1 VEARAIATSDDSP
14 AEPVRTP
21 PTPPLRV
28 TPPAPQSPVD
38 APRPVDWKSQLEQ
51 TARSSTRPER
61 LTTEAVREERL
72 RMLRAQD
79 PVLDAAVRELDLDL
93 LD

>member
-1 VEARAIATSDDSP
+1 VQP
-14 AEPVRTP
+14 PPVPTP
-21 PTPPLRV
+21 PTPIQA
-28 TPPAPQSPVD
+28 TPARPSPAVNTP
-38 APRPVDWKSQLEQ
+38 DWKAEFDQS
-51 TARSSTRPER
+51 ARSPDKSR

-72 RMLRAQD
+72 SRMRAQD

>member
-1 VEARAIATSDDSP
+1 
-14 AEPVRTP
+14 
-21 PTPPLRV
+21 
-28 TPPAPQSPVD
+28 
-38 APRPVDWKSQLEQ
+38 LEQ